1 MFRETSLPARLVA
14 IGLLLA
20 GSCAPA
26 APGEEAAS
34 PGKAPALEAGDEV
47 LEGRVVGV
55 ADGDTLTLLD
65 ADQETTRVRLAGI
78 DAPESSQDFGSRA
91 KQALSDRVFGAD
103 VQVRVSDIDR
113 YGRTVGDIIFEGS
126 WINEELVRAGLAW
139 HYTQYSRD
147 AGLARAEVA
156 AREAGA
162 GLWSVADP
170 VPPWDYRRG
179 ARGPAGSPS
188 KAEGGEPLAP
198 DSTVF
203 VTRTGKK
210 YHLDGCRGLSRSRIP
225 ITLAE
230 ARLEYGPCGSCRPE

>member
-1 MFRETSLPARLVA
+1 MLREPFLSAGLFALA
-14 IGLLLA
+14 LLLG
-20 GSCAPA
+20 GSCSPPAPA
-26 APGEEAAS
+26 GELAS
-34 PGKAPALEAGDEV
+34 PGQAPALGAGEEV
-47 LEGRVVGV
+47 LQGRVVGV
-55 ADGDTLTLLD
+55 ADGDTLNLLD
-65 ADQETTRVRLAGI
+65 AGQETTRVRLAGI

-103 VQVRVSDIDR
+103 VEVRVTDIDR

-139 HYTQYSRD
+139 HYTQYSSD
-147 AGLARAEVA
+147 EGLARAELA

-162 GLWSVADP
+162 GLWSVAAP

-179 ARGPAGSPS
+179 ARGSAGGSS
-188 KAEGGEPLAP
+188 KPERGEPLTP

-230 ARLEYGPCGSCRPE
+230 ARLKYGPCGSCRPE

>member
-1 MFRETSLPARLVA
+1 M
-14 IGLLLA
+14 
-20 GSCAPA
+20 
-26 APGEEAAS
+26 
-34 PGKAPALEAGDEV
+34 
-47 LEGRVVGV
+47 

-65 ADQETTRVRLAGI
+65 AGQETTRVRLAGI

-91 KQALSDRVFGAD
+91 KQALSSRVFGAE
-103 VQVRVSDIDR
+103 VEVRVTDIDR

-139 HYTQYSRD
+139 HYTQYSSD
-147 AGLARAEVA
+147 AGLARAELA

-179 ARGPAGSPS
+179 ARGSAGGSS
-188 KAEGGEPLAP
+188 KPERGEPLTQ

-210 YHLDGCRGLSRSRIP
+210 YHLDGCRSLSRSRIP

-230 ARLEYGPCGSCRPE
+230 ARKKYGPCGSCRPE